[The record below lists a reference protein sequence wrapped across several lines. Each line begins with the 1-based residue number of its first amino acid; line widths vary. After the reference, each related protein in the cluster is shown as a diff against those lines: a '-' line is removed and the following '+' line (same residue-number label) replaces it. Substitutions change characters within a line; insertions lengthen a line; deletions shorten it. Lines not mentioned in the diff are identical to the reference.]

1 MLVTIEKLLKIAK
14 NIVNLLSNPNVNPQN
29 LVAYKKTR
37 VFGHK
42 LDY

>member
-1 MLVTIEKLLKIAK
+1 MLVAIEKLLKIVK

-29 LVAYKKTR
+29 LVAYKKAR